1 MTNDQKEL
9 VQPILNTITN
19 SDIKEFAMVLLEDMP
34 DYIWHIGAS
43 STGKYHPT
51 YSLGEGGL
59 MRHQIAVVRFLNFFF
74 ELEQYNSKLT
84 TRQMDLMR
92 VAGLLHDGRKSG
104 SQQDYET
111 SKYTRFNHPLLM
123 ADEIRKYD
131 GKYLD
136 HEEIEFIADVVSKH
150 MGQWSEDRKSNV
162 VLPKPSDRFS
172 RMLHVADYLASRKC
186 PTMDFTGYIEPKS
199 TTINPEEYVLPFGK
213 YSGQK
218 LIDIYKAH
226 PDYCDWMENNIHKRD
241 VLSVLK
247 MVKEKCKNED

>member
-1 MTNDQKEL
+1 MTNDKKEL

-186 PTMDFTGYIEPKS
+186 LTMDFTGYIEPKS

>member
-43 STGKYHPT
+43 STGKYHPA

-111 SKYTRFNHPLLM
+111 SKYTRRM
-123 ADEIRKYD
+123 A
-131 GKYLD
+131 
-136 HEEIEFIADVVSKH
+136 
-150 MGQWSEDRKSNV
+150 
-162 VLPKPSDRFS
+162 
-172 RMLHVADYLASRKC
+172 
-186 PTMDFTGYIEPKS
+186 
-199 TTINPEEYVLPFGK
+199 
-213 YSGQK
+213 
-218 LIDIYKAH
+218 
-226 PDYCDWMENNIHKRD
+226 
-241 VLSVLK
+241 
-247 MVKEKCKNED
+247 

>member
-74 ELEQYNSKLT
+74 EPEQYNSKLT

-186 PTMDFTGYIEPKS
+186 LTMDFTGYIEPKS

>member
-34 DYIWHIGAS
+34 DYIWHVGAS
-43 STGKYHPT
+43 STGKYHPN

-131 GKYLD
+131 GEYLD

-186 PTMDFTGYIEPKS
+186 LTMDFTGYIESKS

-213 YSGQK
+213 YSEQK

>member
-9 VQPILNTITN
+9 VQPILNTITS

-43 STGKYHPT
+43 STGKYHPA

-186 PTMDFTGYIEPKS
+186 LTMDFTGYIEPKS

>member
-34 DYIWHIGAS
+34 DYIWHVGAS
-43 STGKYHPT
+43 STGKYHPN

-131 GKYLD
+131 GEYLD

-186 PTMDFTGYIEPKS
+186 LTMDFTGYIESKS